1 MNILIALKKTL
12 DAADAFGEF
21 NAINVDYI
29 SEGAATV
36 IADITP
42 MSYETKYIVLLVKRF

>member
-1 MNILIALKKTL
+1 MKNLIALKKTL

-36 IADITP
+36 RLCILWCD
-42 MSYETKYIVLLVKRF
+42 LH